1 MSTVIDEDPVLALRQ
16 DIAETF
22 TELRLEQGW
31 SKKEAA
37 RQLGVIYSNLNRLE
51 AAGTDLR
58 LSTLQKY
65 AHAYGYQVEVAF
77 VPMEEEDEA
86 HPALPSSA

>member
-1 MSTVIDEDPVLALRQ
+1 MTIMVEEDPVQALRQ

-37 RQLGVIYSNLNRLE
+37 RNLGVVYSNLNRLE

-58 LSTLQKY
+58 LSTLQRY

-77 VPMEEEDEA
+77 VPMEEEDGA
-86 HPALPSSA
+86 PAALPPAV